1 MDKQEPKSAQ
11 FFRYYNGAQKRIY
24 AYLLM
29 MVHNHNDAED
39 LLQET
44 ASILWEQYEQYN
56 PRQSF
61 AAWAIGIARNKAL
74 DFLKQKRSTRPMF
87 SDTFYEE
94 MSHLA
99 ETESQ
104 QMEQRL
110 AALRTCLKRLSPDNQ
125 QLIRLRF
132 EEGISIKKLSQ
143 NLPCSPEALYKKI
156 SRIYSALYQCIHRTL
171 LQAERQ

>member
-1 MDKQEPKSAQ
+1 MDIQEPKSAQ
-11 FFRYYNGAQKRIY
+11 FFRYYNGAQKRLY

-44 ASILWEQYEQYN
+44 ASILWEQYEQFD

-74 DFLKQKRSTRPMF
+74 DFLKQKRSTRPML
-87 SDTFYEE
+87 SESFYEE
-94 MSHLA
+94 MSNLA
-99 ETESQ
+99 ESESQ
-104 QMEQRL
+104 NMDRRL

-143 NLPCSPEALYKKI
+143 NLPYSADALYKKI
-156 SRIYSALYQCIHRTL
+156 SRIYSSLYDCIHRTL
-171 LQAERQ
+171 LQGEHL